1 MTRESEE
8 EDVFDRAV
16 GRRGGRIVMDRNY
29 PYVHSRC
36 LDLKR
41 PHYARRSRQRSEKR
55 VAMNYYSARK
65 GLTALYNRELIN
77 GAPGH

>member
-1 MTRESEE
+1 
-8 EDVFDRAV
+8 
-16 GRRGGRIVMDRNY
+16 MDRNY
-29 PYVHSRC
+29 PYAHSRC
-36 LDLKR
+36 LGSKETSLCA
-41 PHYARRSRQRSEKR
+41 PLLAAARSEKR

>member
-1 MTRESEE
+1 MTRERERCFRS
-8 EDVFDRAV
+8 RS
-16 GRRGGRIVMDRNY
+16 RRGGRIVMDRNY

-36 LDLKR
+36 LGLKR
-41 PHYARRSRQRSEKR
+41 PHYARRSWQRSEKR
-55 VAMNYYSARK
+55 VAMNYYLARK